1 MTTSPT
7 QDNPPDAIARELP
20 SIAFERW
27 RFPIQTAT
35 DLDQLLHVVA
45 TYVGTWS
52 PTQLAALPPELSS
65 PTLNGSDDLMSR
77 AVIASRAEITCAGD
91 ARHYSMLREMAFTLL
106 AAAARLRYLQAVR
119 AGRA

>member
-7 QDNPPDAIARELP
+7 HDTPPDALARELP
-20 SIAFERW
+20 SIAYERW

-52 PTQLAALPPELSS
+52 PTQLSILPPELAS
-65 PTLNGSDDLMSR
+65 PTLIGSDDLMSR
-77 AVIASRAEITCAGD
+77 AVIASRAEITCPGD

-106 AAAARLRYLQAVR
+106 AAAARLRNHQAVR